1 MIKLYGL
8 KASNYCAMVKA
19 FLLEKGFDFKEVH
32 IEPSYSEPFL
42 DLSPMGKVPFIEVD
56 EGYLSETTAIMGFL
70 ESCIPELP
78 MTNEDAF
85 RRAQM
90 AQLIKVVELYIAV
103 EYVRLVGHVFFGR
116 ELDPAV
122 VDNARPT
129 MIKGLAAVKRLCS
142 FSPYLL
148 GEEVT
153 MADFFT
159 YYVLKAAVPVAQK
172 VWDWDIVSEVDGLAD
187 WLLLMSER
195 PLVKQ
200 VDIEQNAA
208 IEELMENAK

>member
-8 KASNYCAMVKA
+8 KSSNYCAMVRV
-19 FLLEKGFDFKEVH
+19 FLLEKGFDFEEIH
-32 IEPSYSEPFL
+32 IQPTYSEPFL
-42 DLSPMGKVPFIEVD
+42 ELSPMGKIPCIELD

-70 ESCIPELP
+70 ESCVPDLP
-78 MTNEDAF
+78 MTDKDSF

-90 AQLIKVVELYIAV
+90 AQLIKIVELYIAV
-103 EYVRLVGHVFFGR
+103 EYVRFMNHVFLGR
-116 ELDPAV
+116 ELNQAV
-122 VDNARPT
+122 ADDARPT
-129 MIKGLAAVKRLCS
+129 MVKGLAAMERLCS

-159 YYVLKAAVPVAQK
+159 YYILKTAAPVAKQ
-172 VWDWDIVSEVDGLAD
+172 VWGWDIVAEVDGLAE
-187 WLLLMSER
+187 WLQLMSER

-200 VDIEQNAA
+200 VDSERSAA
-208 IEELMENAK
+208 IAAFLEDS

>member
-1 MIKLYGL
+1 MIKLYGF
-8 KASNYCAMVKA
+8 KISNYYAMVKV
-19 FLLEKGFDFKEVH
+19 FLLEKGFDFEEIY

-42 DLSPMGKVPFIEVD
+42 DLSPVGKVPFIEVD

-78 MTNEDAF
+78 MTSEDAF

-103 EYVRLVGHVFFGR
+103 EYSRMLGFVFFGQ
-116 ELDPAV
+116 ELNQAV
-122 VDNARPT
+122 ADNARPT
-129 MIKGLAAVKRLCS
+129 MIKGLAAMQRLCS

-159 YYVLKAAVPVAQK
+159 YYVFKNAIPVAKK
-172 VWDWDIVSEVDGLAD
+172 VWGLDIVSEVDGLSD
-187 WLLLMSER
+187 WLQLMSKR
-195 PLVKQ
+195 PLVQQ
-200 VDIEQNAA
+200 VDNERHAA
-208 IEELMENAK
+208 IEAFMENA

>member
-19 FLLEKGFDFKEVH
+19 FLLEKGFDFEEVY

-116 ELDPAV
+116 ELDRAV
-122 VDNARPT
+122 ADNARPT
-129 MIKGLAAVKRLCS
+129 MVKGLAAVGRLCS

-159 YYVLKAAVPVAQK
+159 YYIFKAAVPVAQK
-172 VWDWDIVSEVDGLAD
+172 VWGWDIVSEVDGLAG
-187 WLLLMSER
+187 WLQLMSQR

-200 VDIEQNAA
+200 VDIEHNAA
-208 IEELMENAK
+208 IAAFKENSE

>member
-8 KASNYCAMVKA
+8 SVSNYYAMVKV
-19 FLLEKGFDFKEVH
+19 FMLEKGFDFEEVY
-32 IEPSYSEPFL
+32 IKPTYSEPFL
-42 DLSPMGKVPFIEVD
+42 ELSPMGKIPCIEVD

-78 MTNEDAF
+78 MTNEDSF

-103 EYVRLVGHVFFGR
+103 EYARLLDYVYFGA
-116 ELDPAV
+116 ELNQAV
-122 VDNARPT
+122 ADDARPN
-129 MIKGLAAVKRLCS
+129 MVKGLAAFQRLCS

-153 MADFFT
+153 MADFFA
-159 YYVLKAAVPVAQK
+159 YYIFKNAIPVAKK
-172 VWDWDIVSEVDGLAD
+172 VWDWDIVGEVDGLAD
-187 WLLLMSER
+187 WLRLMSER
-195 PLVKQ
+195 PLVQQ
-200 VDIEQNAA
+200 VDNERQAA
-208 IEELMENAK
+208 ITAFMENSE

>member
-19 FLLEKGFDFKEVH
+19 FLLEKGFDFEEVY

-70 ESCIPELP
+70 ESCIPDLP
-78 MTNEDAF
+78 MTAKDSF

-116 ELDPAV
+116 ELEQAV
-122 VDNARPT
+122 ADYPRPT

-159 YYVLKAAVPVAQK
+159 YYILKTAAPVAKQ
-172 VWDWDIVSEVDGLAD
+172 VWNWDIVGEVDGLSD
-187 WLLLMSER
+187 WLHLMSER

-200 VDIEQNAA
+200 VDIEHNAA
-208 IEELMENAK
+208 IVALKENSE

>member
-8 KASNYCAMVKA
+8 MASNYCAMVKA
-19 FLLEKGFDFKEVH
+19 FLLEKGFDFEEVH

-42 DLSPMGKVPFIEVD
+42 ELSPMGKVPFIEVD

-90 AQLIKVVELYIAV
+90 AQLIKVVELYIAI

-116 ELDPAV
+116 ELDQAV
-122 VDNARPT
+122 ADNARPT
-129 MIKGLAAVKRLCS
+129 MVKGLAAVKRLCS

-159 YYVLKAAVPVAQK
+159 YYVLRAAVPVAQK
-172 VWDWDIVSEVDGLAD
+172 VWGWDIVGEVDGLAG
-187 WLLLMSER
+187 WLQLMSER

-200 VDIEQNAA
+200 VDIEHNAA
-208 IEELMENAK
+208 LEELMENAK

>member
-1 MIKLYGL
+1 
-8 KASNYCAMVKA
+8 MVKA
-19 FLLEKGFDFKEVH
+19 FLLEVH

-42 DLSPMGKVPFIEVD
+42 DLSPVGKIPFIEVD

-116 ELDPAV
+116 ELDQAV
-122 VDNARPT
+122 ADNARPT
-129 MIKGLAAVKRLCS
+129 MVKGLAAVERLCS

-159 YYVLKAAVPVAQK
+159 YYIFKAAVPVAKQ
-172 VWDWDIVSEVDGLAD
+172 VWNWDIVDEVDGLAG
-187 WLLLMSER
+187 WLQLMSER

-200 VDIEQNAA
+200 VDNEHNAA
-208 IEELMENAK
+208 IVAFKENSE

>member
-19 FLLEKGFDFKEVH
+19 FLLEKGFDFEEVY
-32 IEPSYSEPFL
+32 IEPSFSEPFL

-103 EYVRLVGHVFFGR
+103 EYVRLVGHVYFGR
-116 ELDPAV
+116 ELDWAIA
-122 VDNARPT
+122 DDARPT
-129 MIKGLAAVKRLCS
+129 MVKGLAAMQRLCC

-153 MADFFT
+153 MADFFA
-159 YYVLKAAVPVAQK
+159 YYVFKAAVPVAQK
-172 VWDWDIVSEVDGLAD
+172 VWGWNIVDEVDGLAD
-187 WLLLMSER
+187 WLQLMSER

-200 VDIEQNAA
+200 VDNEHNAA
-208 IEELMENAK
+208 LAAFMENSQ

>member
-8 KASNYCAMVKA
+8 KASNYCAMVKV
-19 FLLEKGFDFKEVH
+19 FLLEKGFDFEEIH
-32 IEPSYSEPFL
+32 IQPTYSEPFL
-42 DLSPMGKVPFIEVD
+42 ELSPMGKIPCIELD

-70 ESCIPELP
+70 ESCVPDLP
-78 MTNEDAF
+78 MTDKDSF

-90 AQLIKVVELYIAV
+90 AQLIKIVELYIAV
-103 EYVRLVGHVFFGR
+103 EYVRLVGHVYFGR
-116 ELDPAV
+116 ELNQAV
-122 VDNARPT
+122 ADDARPT
-129 MIKGLAAVKRLCS
+129 MVKGLAAVKRLCS

-159 YYVLKAAVPVAQK
+159 YYILKTAAPVAKQ
-172 VWDWDIVSEVDGLAD
+172 VWNWDIVGEVDGLAD
-187 WLLLMSER
+187 WLNLMSER

-200 VDIEQNAA
+200 VDNEHRAA
-208 IEELMENAK
+208 IEELMENA

>member
-42 DLSPMGKVPFIEVD
+42 DLSPMGKIPFIEVD

-116 ELDPAV
+116 ELDQAV
-122 VDNARPT
+122 ADNARPT
-129 MIKGLAAVKRLCS
+129 MVKGLAAVKRLCD

-159 YYVLKAAVPVAQK
+159 YYVLKAAVPVAHK
-172 VWDWDIVSEVDGLAD
+172 VWGWDIVSEVDGLAD
-187 WLLLMSER
+187 WLQLMSER

-200 VDIEQNAA
+200 VDNEHNAA
-208 IEELMENAK
+208 LAAFMENSQ

>member
-8 KASNYCAMVKA
+8 DASNYCAMVKA
-19 FLLEKGFDFKEVH
+19 FLLEKGFDFEEVH
-32 IEPSYSEPFL
+32 IEPTYSEPFL
-42 DLSPMGKVPFIEVD
+42 ELSPMGKVPCIEVD

-70 ESCIPELP
+70 ESCIPDLP
-78 MTNEDAF
+78 MTDKDSF

-90 AQLIKVVELYIAV
+90 AQLIKIVELYIAI

-116 ELDPAV
+116 ELNQAV
-122 VDNARPT
+122 ADDARPT
-129 MIKGLAAVKRLCS
+129 MVKGLAAMQRLCR

-172 VWDWDIVSEVDGLAD
+172 VWGWDIVAEVDGLAG
-187 WLLLMSER
+187 WLQLMSER

-200 VDIEQNAA
+200 VDNEHNAA
-208 IEELMENAK
+208 IAAFMENAE

>member
-8 KASNYCAMVKA
+8 KASHYCAMVKA
-19 FLLEKGFDFKEVH
+19 FLLEKGFDFEEVH

-42 DLSPMGKVPFIEVD
+42 ELSPMGKVPFIEVD

-70 ESCIPELP
+70 ESCIPDLP

-103 EYVRLVGHVFFGR
+103 EYVRLVGYVFFGR
-116 ELDPAV
+116 ELDQAV
-122 VDNARPT
+122 ADNARPT
-129 MIKGLAAVKRLCS
+129 MFKGLAAVGRLCN

-159 YYVLKAAVPVAQK
+159 YYIFKAAVPVAQK
-172 VWDWDIVSEVDGLAD
+172 VWDWDIVGEVDGLAA
-187 WLLLMSER
+187 WLQLMSER

-200 VDIEQNAA
+200 VDNEHNAA
-208 IEELMENAK
+208 IAAFMENSE